1 MITAEIDR
9 SAKKIMALV
18 FEQRPAACESRGV
31 LQASG
36 VGLALAERH
45 RVSASRLTGALNL
58 LGSITNENSVKTIA
72 WMSASAGSTHS
83 QRVVS
88 L

>member
-1 MITAEIDR
+1 
-9 SAKKIMALV
+9 MALV
-18 FEQRPAACESRGV
+18 FKQRPAAACESGAFCK
-31 LQASG
+31 LQESAW
-36 VGLALAERH
+36 ALAERH
-45 RVSASRLTGALNL
+45 RVNASRLTGALNL